1 MFTAVTFT
9 LPDLFM
15 IKGIYVSPE
24 DGLGITLPIQIGNT
38 AFNQSFITADQIKSN
53 IKNLLLTKRFE
64 RLMQPEFGS
73 GMQELLFN
81 MNDEMFADNLENTIV
96 DTLSKWL
103 PYVNVETI
111 NIQQPNEFKDNNKVE
126 VSVSFRVSDT
136 QVLDTVTFNVQ
147 T

>member
-1 MFTAVTFT
+1 MAVILGKKLVIDSKQF
-9 LPDLFM
+9 
-15 IKGIYVSPE
+15 E
-24 DGLGITLPIQIGNT
+24 DYAIGITLPIQIGNT

-73 GMQELLFN
+73 GIQELLFN
-81 MNDEMFADNLENTIV
+81 MNDELFADNLENTIV

-103 PYVNVETI
+103 PFVNVDTI
-111 NIQQPNEFKDNNKVE
+111 NIQQPNDYKDNNKVE
-126 VSVSFRVSDT
+126 VSVSFRISDT
-136 QVLDTVTFNVQ
+136 QILDTVTFNVQ

>member
-1 MFTAVTFT
+1 MAVILGKKLVIDSKKF
-9 LPDLFM
+9 
-15 IKGIYVSPE
+15 E
-24 DGLGITLPIQIGNT
+24 DYAIGITLPIQIGNT
-38 AFNQSFITADQIKSN
+38 AFNQSFITADQVKSN
-53 IKNLLLTKRFE
+53 IINLLLTKRFE

-73 GMQELLFN
+73 GIQELLFN

-111 NIQQPNEFKDNNKVE
+111 NIQQPDEFKDNNKVE

-136 QVLDTVTFNVQ
+136 QILDTVTFNVQ

>member
-1 MFTAVTFT
+1 MAVILGKKLVIDSKQF
-9 LPDLFM
+9 
-15 IKGIYVSPE
+15 E
-24 DGLGITLPIQIGNT
+24 DYAIGITLPIQIGNT

-73 GMQELLFN
+73 GIQELLFN
-81 MNDEMFADNLENTIV
+81 MNDELFADNLENTIV

-103 PYVNVETI
+103 PFVNVETI
-111 NIQQPNEFKDNNKVE
+111 NIQQPNDYKDNNKVE
-126 VSVSFRVSDT
+126 VSVSFRISDT

>member
-1 MFTAVTFT
+1 MAIILGKKLVIDSKQF
-9 LPDLFM
+9 
-15 IKGIYVSPE
+15 E
-24 DGLGITLPIQIGNT
+24 DYAIGITLPIQIGNT
-38 AFNQSFITADQIKSN
+38 AFNQSFITADQVKSN

-73 GMQELLFN
+73 GIQELLFN

-111 NIQQPNEFKDNNKVE
+111 NIQQSNEFKDNNKVE

>member
-1 MFTAVTFT
+1 MAVILGKKLVIDSKQF
-9 LPDLFM
+9 
-15 IKGIYVSPE
+15 E
-24 DGLGITLPIQIGNT
+24 DYAIGITLPIQIGNT
-38 AFNQSFITADQIKSN
+38 AFNQSFITADQVKSN

-136 QVLDTVTFNVQ
+136 QILDTVTFNVQ

>member
-1 MFTAVTFT
+1 MAVILGKKLVIDSKQF
-9 LPDLFM
+9 
-15 IKGIYVSPE
+15 E
-24 DGLGITLPIQIGNT
+24 DYAIGITLPIQIGNT
-38 AFNQSFITADQIKSN
+38 AFNQSFITADQVKSN

-73 GMQELLFN
+73 GIQELLFN

-111 NIQQPNEFKDNNKVE
+111 NIQQSNEFKDNNKV
-126 VSVSFRVSDT
+126 F
-136 QVLDTVTFNVQ
+136 
-147 T
+147 

>member
-1 MFTAVTFT
+1 MAVILGKKLVIDSKQF
-9 LPDLFM
+9 
-15 IKGIYVSPE
+15 E
-24 DGLGITLPIQIGNT
+24 DYAIGITLPIQIGNN

-73 GMQELLFN
+73 GIQELLFN
-81 MNDEMFADNLENTIV
+81 MNDELFADNLENTIV

-103 PYVNVETI
+103 PFVNVETI
-111 NIQQPNEFKDNNKVE
+111 NIQQPNDYKDNNKVE
-126 VSVSFRVSDT
+126 VSVSFRISDT
-136 QVLDTVTFNVQ
+136 QILDTVTFNVQ

>member
-1 MFTAVTFT
+1 MAVILGKKLVIDSKQF
-9 LPDLFM
+9 
-15 IKGIYVSPE
+15 E
-24 DGLGITLPIQIGNT
+24 DYAIGITLPIQIGNI
-38 AFNQSFITADQIKSN
+38 AFNQSFITADQVKSN

-73 GMQELLFN
+73 GIQELLFN
-81 MNDEMFADNLENTIV
+81 MNDEMFADNLENNIV

-111 NIQQPNEFKDNNKVE
+111 NIQQSNEFKDNNKVE

-136 QVLDTVTFNVQ
+136 QILDTVTFNVQ

>member
-1 MFTAVTFT
+1 MAVILGKKLVIDSKQF
-9 LPDLFM
+9 
-15 IKGIYVSPE
+15 E
-24 DGLGITLPIQIGNT
+24 DYAIGITLPIQIGNT
-38 AFNQSFITADQIKSN
+38 AFNQSFITADQVKSN

-111 NIQQPNEFKDNNKVE
+111 NIQQSNEFKDNNKVE

>member
-1 MFTAVTFT
+1 MAVILGKKLVIDTKQF
-9 LPDLFM
+9 
-15 IKGIYVSPE
+15 E
-24 DGLGITLPIQIGNT
+24 DYAIGITLPIQIGNT
-38 AFNQSFITADQIKSN
+38 AFNQSFITADQVKSN

-111 NIQQPNEFKDNNKVE
+111 NIQQSNEFKDNNKVE

>member
-1 MFTAVTFT
+1 MAVILGKKLVIDSKKF
-9 LPDLFM
+9 
-15 IKGIYVSPE
+15 E
-24 DGLGITLPIQIGNT
+24 DYAIGITLPIQIGNT
-38 AFNQSFITADQIKSN
+38 AFNQSFITADQVKSN
-53 IKNLLLTKRFE
+53 IINLLLTKRFE

-73 GMQELLFN
+73 GIQELLFN

-103 PYVNVETI
+103 PFVNVETI
-111 NIQQPNEFKDNNKVE
+111 NIQQSNEFKDNNKVE

-136 QVLDTVTFNVQ
+136 QILDTVTFNVQ

>member
-1 MFTAVTFT
+1 MAVILGKKVVIDSKQF
-9 LPDLFM
+9 
-15 IKGIYVSPE
+15 E
-24 DGLGITLPIQIGNT
+24 DYAIGITLPIQIGNT

-73 GMQELLFN
+73 GIQELLFN

-103 PYVNVETI
+103 PFVNVQTI
-111 NIQQPNEFKDNNKVE
+111 NIQQPNDYKDNNKVE
-126 VSVSFRVSDT
+126 VSVSFRISDT
-136 QVLDTVTFNVQ
+136 QILDTVTFNVQ